1 MNASTNQPDKDEPLA
16 DLLVGARRIAEYIT
30 SLGVPVDES
39 DVYYLHR
46 SKKWPIGKHGRDLIA
61 SKRRS
66 NRHAEKITRGTA
78 A

>member
-39 DVYYLHR
+39 GVFTTSTEAR
-46 SKKWPIGKHGRDLIA
+46 SGRSA
-61 SKRRS
+61 STD
-66 NRHAEKITRGTA
+66 AT
-78 A
+78 